1 MPSLKDRVT
10 GRVQDVR
17 RRRPFVDHL
26 VRMQEHYGS
35 AQASQQAGA
44 VTYFAFL
51 SFFPILAL
59 SLFTVGLVS
68 AIYPDANR
76 TLRDA
81 IDSVLPGIVGPE
93 EGQVSLEQIRTFRGW
108 AAVLGLAG
116 VLYSG
121 LGWLSAMRAALQT
134 VFAMPQREHPN
145 FVIGKL
151 RDGLTLV
158 VIGTVLLL
166 AVAVTGFVGRFSV
179 DILGWLG
186 LDQELGWLVKLLTVA
201 LGLAANTVLFYA
213 LYALLAQPRLPR
225 SALLQAALLGAIG
238 FEALKQLSGVLLAS
252 TKEQPAFQA
261 FGIALILLVWI
272 NYFSRVVLYSAAFA
286 YTSPAAIAQRVLE
299 PADPVQG
306 PRTPTHRE
314 LHAQHAGVRA
324 ALAPF
329 AAGGAAA
336 LGLVALLRRKRTG

>member
-1 MPSLKDRVT
+1 MPSLQARVT
-10 GRVQDVR
+10 DGVHDVR

-35 AQASQQAGA
+35 TQASQQAGA

-68 AIYPDANR
+68 EVYPDANR
-76 TLRDA
+76 NLRDA
-81 IDSVLPGIVGPE
+81 IASVLPGIVGPD

-108 AAVLGLAG
+108 AAVIGLAG

-134 VFAMPQREHPN
+134 VFVMPQREHPN
-145 FVIGKL
+145 FVFGKL
-151 RDGLTLV
+151 RDAMTLA
-158 VIGTVLLL
+158 VIGTVLLV
-166 AVAVTGFVGRFSV
+166 AVAVAGFVGRFSE

-201 LGLAANTVLFYA
+201 LGLGANAVLFYA

-225 SALLQAALLGAIG
+225 SSLLQAALLGAVG
-238 FEALKQLSGVLLAS
+238 FEVLKQASGLLLAS

-286 YTSPAAIAQRVLE
+286 YTSPAAMAQRVLE

-306 PRTPTHRE
+306 PRTPTPRE
-314 LHAQHAGVRA
+314 LRAQHSGVRA
-324 ALAPF
+324 AFAPF

>member
-1 MPSLKDRVT
+1 MSAIQDRVT
-10 GRVQDVR
+10 GGVQDVR

-35 AQASQQAGA
+35 VQASQQAGA

-59 SLFTVGLVS
+59 SLFTVGLISEV
-68 AIYPDANR
+68 YPDANR

-81 IDSVLPGIVGPE
+81 IESVLPGIVGPD

-134 VFAMPQREHPN
+134 VFATPQREQPG
-145 FVIGKL
+145 FVVGKV
-151 RDGLTLV
+151 RDALTLV
-158 VIGTVLLL
+158 VIGAVLLV
-166 AVAVTGFVGRFSV
+166 AVAVTGFVASFSE

-186 LDQELGWLVKLLTVA
+186 LDQELGWLVKLLTIA
-201 LGLAANTVLFYA
+201 LGLAANALLFYA
-213 LYALLAQPRLPR
+213 LYALLAQPNLPR
-225 SALLQAALLGAIG
+225 RPLVQAALLGAVG
-238 FEALKQLSGVLLAS
+238 FEVLKQLSGLLLAS
-252 TKEQPAFQA
+252 TREQPAFQA
-261 FGIALILLVWI
+261 FGIALILVVWI

-286 YTSPAAIAQRVLE
+286 YTSPAAVAQRVLE

-306 PRTPTHRE
+306 PRTPTPAE
-314 LHAQHAGVRA
+314 LHAQHSGARA
-324 ALAPF
+324 AFAPF
-329 AAGGAAA
+329 AVGSVTA
-336 LGLVALLRRKRTG
+336 LGAVALMRRKKSG